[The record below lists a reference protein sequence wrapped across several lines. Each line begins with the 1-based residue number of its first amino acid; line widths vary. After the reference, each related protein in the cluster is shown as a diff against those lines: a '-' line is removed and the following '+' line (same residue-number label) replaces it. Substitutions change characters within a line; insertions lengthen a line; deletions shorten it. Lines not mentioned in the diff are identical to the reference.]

1 MWVAWRAELLVSV
14 KVERTVECL
23 ERVKVSS
30 TVGCWV
36 GLKAVLKVERKVV
49 S

>member
-1 MWVAWRAELLVSV
+1 M
-14 KVERTVECL
+14 KVDWMVECL

-30 TVGCWV
+30 TAGCWV